1 MFGFFK
7 NKINSFIKSFNES
20 LNYDDKEIDDYL
32 LKNGVSTIE
41 TPKKEVKIDKQEEM
55 DKELQF
61 EKNSNYV
68 FHVFRATYNTV
79 QFKVMPDSIKYVKT
93 YDTEHSFKAFL
104 KKIDF
109 ERLYNSKT
117 LYKWKECDYPF
128 YYLDYLNKLDS
139 SLVSIKSG
147 SFLLINDIKSLFT
160 SGIRD
165 QRITI
170 SDYKTCLKE
179 IPTSNNDELGN
190 GFLIFVSKKFNSI
203 EIKKEMLNKELE
215 RINQEILNENER
227 VSQITKEH
235 LIAML
240 KSDDNDEEKLIDK
253 IKIHSLK
260 DSIIRIENELL
271 ILNKIS

>member
-1 MFGFFK
+1 MFGFLK
-7 NKINSFIKSFNES
+7 NKINSFIKNFNES
-20 LNYDDKEIDDYL
+20 LNYDDNEIDDYL
-32 LKNGVSTIE
+32 LKNGVSTLE
-41 TPKKEVKIDKQEEM
+41 TPKEEAKIDKQEEM

-61 EKNSNYV
+61 EKSSNYV

-79 QFKVMPDSIKYVKT
+79 HFKVMPDSIKYVKT

-104 KKIDF
+104 KKIDCKTVY
-109 ERLYNSKT
+109 ERKT

-139 SLVSIKSG
+139 SLVSIRSG
-147 SFLLINDIKSLFT
+147 NFLLINDVKSLFT

-170 SDYKTCLKE
+170 PDYKTCLKE

-240 KSDDNDEEKLIDK
+240 KSDDNDEEKVNDK

-260 DSIIRIENELL
+260 DSIIRIKNELL

>member
-1 MFGFFK
+1 MFGFLK

-32 LKNGVSTIE
+32 LKNGVSTVE
-41 TPKKEVKIDKQEEM
+41 TPKEEVKIDKQEEM

-68 FHVFRATYNTV
+68 FHVFRASYNTV

-93 YDTEHSFKAFL
+93 YDTERSFKAFL
-104 KKIDF
+104 KKIDC
-109 ERLYNSKT
+109 EELYDRKT
-117 LYKWKECDYPF
+117 THKWKESDYPF

-139 SLVSIKSG
+139 SLVSIRG
-147 SFLLINDIKSLFT
+147 CSFLLINDVKSLFT

-170 SDYKTCLKE
+170 PDYKTCLKE
-179 IPTSNNDELGN
+179 IPMSNNDELGN
-190 GFLIFVSKKFNSI
+190 GFLIFISKKFNSI
-203 EIKKEMLNKELE
+203 EIKKEILNKELE

-227 VSQITKEH
+227 VSQITKER

-240 KSDDNDEEKLIDK
+240 KSDNNDEEKVIDK

-260 DSIIRIENELL
+260 DSVIRIKNELL

>member
-109 ERLYNSKT
+109 ERLYDRKT
-117 LYKWKECDYPF
+117 TYKWKESDYPF

-260 DSIIRIENELL
+260 DSVIRIKNELL

>member
-1 MFGFFK
+1 MFGFLK

-32 LKNGVSTIE
+32 LKNGVSTLE
-41 TPKKEVKIDKQEEM
+41 TPKEEAKIDKQEEM

-61 EKNSNYV
+61 EKSSNYV

-79 QFKVMPDSIKYVKT
+79 HFKVMPDSIKYVKT

-104 KKIDF
+104 KKIDC
-109 ERLYNSKT
+109 ETVYDSKT
-117 LYKWKECDYPF
+117 SYKWKERDYPF

-139 SLVSIKSG
+139 SLVSIRRCN
-147 SFLLINDIKSLFT
+147 FLLINDVKSLFT

-170 SDYKTCLKE
+170 PDYKTCLKE

-240 KSDDNDEEKLIDK
+240 KSDNNDEEKVIDK

-260 DSIIRIENELL
+260 DSVIRIKNELL